1 MRWSDASKTKSV
13 DLVDSNKIDRS
24 TGAVIQNPDIIMD
37 LFSRVLIPYSSQR
50 RGVKWYRK
58 IAELYLDISVYNS
71 FILWKKMNPNK
82 QNVDH
87 LNYRKLLVQEI
98 IMFHAFGGQSQ
109 STRPNPDT
117 TKPNLIK
124 LTNNKARAQKKK
136 KKKKNALTARNLAFA
151 KTHVFDASRVV

>member
-1 MRWSDASKTKSV
+1 M
-13 DLVDSNKIDRS
+13 VDSNKIDRS
-24 TGAVIQNPDIIMD
+24 TCAVIQNP
-37 LFSRVLIPYSSQR
+37 VLIPYSSQR

-117 TKPNLIK
+117 TKPNLIR

-136 KKKKNALTARNLAFA
+136 KKKNAFTARNLAFA